1 MYIYVFYMY
10 INIKIVGR
18 FFFFPCCTYKMC
30 ICFLGYSDDIRID
43 YLFVLVGKVLVL
55 WVSSFLKN
63 INKLNVIFLES
74 NY

>member
-18 FFFFPCCTYKMC
+18 FFFPCTYKMRM
-30 ICFLGYSDDIRID
+30 CFLGYSDDIRID

-74 NY
+74 NC